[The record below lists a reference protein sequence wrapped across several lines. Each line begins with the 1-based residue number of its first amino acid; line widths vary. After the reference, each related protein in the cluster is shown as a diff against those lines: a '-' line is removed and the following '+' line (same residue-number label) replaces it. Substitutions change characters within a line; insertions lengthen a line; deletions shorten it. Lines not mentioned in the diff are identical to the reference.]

1 MKSIFKATIARG
13 LYCSGLVGVTPVAV
27 TFGVESHGNAI
38 NAEINLMRSESEQ
51 YVEANLDRE
60 ALIESLKAGDRL
72 KNTSKFWVKPNTRT
86 QTVTTLHQAIYGVK
100 EIEFKTLKG
109 HSSEVYSLSFSP
121 DGKTI
126 ASASTDNT
134 IKLWNF
140 DLDKLMLE
148 GCDLLHNYLIN
159 NPQRLR

>member
-1 MKSIFKATIARG
+1 
-13 LYCSGLVGVTPVAV
+13 
-27 TFGVESHGNAI
+27 
-38 NAEINLMRSESEQ
+38 MRSESEQ